1 MKYAVGKTAV
11 LSRTNAQSRSCISSS
26 FYDILMDIISC
37 RTVFILEFFSYWK
50 SKFLGIE
57 YDILKILLNII
68 LQVHVQCIKFMDLE
82 VVLFNGMKCNG

>member
-1 MKYAVGKTAV
+1 MKYVVGKMVV
-11 LSRTNAQSRSCISSS
+11 LLRINVWFRSCISSL

-37 RTVFILEFFSYWK
+37 RIVFILEFFSYWK

-68 LQVHVQCIKFMDLE
+68 LLVYVY
-82 VVLFNGMKCNG
+82 VLNLWI

>member
-1 MKYAVGKTAV
+1 MYGLEVV
-11 LSRTNAQSRSCISSS
+11 ISSF

-37 RTVFILEFFSYWK
+37 RIVFILEFFSYWK

-68 LQVHVQCIKFMDLE
+68 LWVYVY
-82 VVLFNGMKCNG
+82 VLNLWI

>member
-1 MKYAVGKTAV
+1 MHSPEVV
-11 LSRTNAQSRSCISSS
+11 ISSS

-37 RTVFILEFFSYWK
+37 RIVFILEFFSYWK

-57 YDILKILLNII
+57 YDILKILLNFI
-68 LQVHVQCIKFMDLE
+68 LQVHVHVQCIKFMDLE

>member
-1 MKYAVGKTAV
+1 MKYVVGKMVV
-11 LSRTNAQSRSCISSS
+11 LLRINVWFRSCISSL

-37 RTVFILEFFSYWK
+37 RIVFILEFFSYWK

-68 LQVHVQCIKFMDLE
+68 LRVYVY
-82 VVLFNGMKCNG
+82 VLNLWI